1 MAVRGREHRDADVPG
16 SVQAHSQLRHI
27 LPSGRFQLASGGG
40 QESERY
46 FWILPFSLKNVE
58 RTEIIVAK

>member
-1 MAVRGREHRDADVPG
+1 MTVGVSVAVRGREHGDADVPG

-27 LPSGRFQLASGGG
+27 LPPGRFQLASGGG

-46 FWILPFSLKNVE
+46 
-58 RTEIIVAK
+58 VALVPIQNLQ